1 MVDTVY
7 LRQVMETQLRGIFEV
22 DGDGR
27 SYGVWRYD
35 SLSHDNI
42 YTTSDFRKDIGRDG
56 NGNGWR
62 RRVVGKASPTSPYIY

>member
-27 SYGVWRYD
+27 RYGAWRYD
-35 SLSHDNI
+35 SYDTIN
-42 YTTSDFRKDIGRDG
+42 TTSDFREDIGRDE
-56 NGNGWR
+56 NG
-62 RRVVGKASPTSPYIY
+62 